1 MAKVKRSNKD
11 PLIRRVKL
19 LLTCIDEQVNILKVV
34 PDFDWEESDSIIA
47 QSMKVITREAQL
59 VMEYITKRTTGY
71 VNKQGRSVRQKGRTG

>member
-47 QSMKVITREAQL
+47 QSLKAISREGQL
-59 VMEYITKRTTGY
+59 VMEYINKRTTGY
-71 VNKQGRSVRQKGRTG
+71 VNKQGRSVRQKGRTR